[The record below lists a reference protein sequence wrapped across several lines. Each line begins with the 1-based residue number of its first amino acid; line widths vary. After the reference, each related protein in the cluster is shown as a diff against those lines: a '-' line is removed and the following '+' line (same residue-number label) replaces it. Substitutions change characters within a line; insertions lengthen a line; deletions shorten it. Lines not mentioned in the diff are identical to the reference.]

1 MKRLGF
7 LFLFLSLIQKSFCGG
22 YHEYNGNSHIYDDV
36 VINVVMQLGETK
48 TFNPLSDLQVSTNDG
63 EGGCTSTDYEVSNI
77 SAFDVSVT
85 KRKWY
90 DKYDLYKVK
99 ALKAGS
105 YQFKGIVHYIAKI
118 YSGIG
123 LTIYGKSTATYNITV
138 VEVTSINIP
147 STLSMDPGD
156 ENIINPVITDSRAKT
171 TLTWSSSNE
180 SVATVTDGKIQAKSA
195 GTTNVTCRASN
206 GVSASCVVTV
216 RQVPVTGIILPSTT
230 IEIEKGGLYELAP
243 TIIPSNATNQKVV
256 WSSSNSNVAT
266 ITEILT
272 IRPTLSSTIGV
283 VFPVTTVVVQAV
295 NSGTATITGYAA
307 DGGGATV
314 SCTVNVTEEEQ
325 EMNIPIT
332 QISISDDQYKA
343 LTIGQSTQLSAI
355 ILPENASDKS
365 VTWSS
370 SNSSIATVNSDGL
383 VKAVGIGSAT
393 IKCRANDGSGVTAT
407 CVIDVFA
414 IFVSKIELSISECS
428 LEKGETKQ
436 LNATI
441 NPNNATNK
449 SVIWVSSNTSVANV
463 DNNGLVTA
471 IEPGAATIICKALDG
486 SNVQG
491 TCIVTVTPKKVQS
504 ISLNVT
510 SLTLNV
516 EESYQL
522 TATANPSDASNIA
535 FSWSSSNFDVAN
547 VDENGLVTAME
558 RGETYITCTALD
570 GSGVKATCKVT
581 VTSIPVSGISLNHT
595 SYTIGETNTL
605 QLIANVSPSN
615 AGNRDISWSSSNT
628 AIATVDEK
636 GLVTAQGKGT
646 TIITCASCD
655 GSGVSATCEV
665 KVPMVYVTD
674 FTLNKT
680 LHDMEIGETFQLIAT
695 VKPSNATYQVLSWSS
710 NTPNVVSVSNNGLIS
725 ATGAGQATITCTV
738 SDGQQQYFA
747 SPVSLSTT
755 CIVTVRN
762 QQQEII
768 GDIVFADAEVKRI
781 CVENWDSNNDGEL
794 SYNEAETVTSLGNAF
809 KENDIIE
816 SFLEFQYFKGL
827 TDNNSL
833 ATAFY
838 NCNKLKEISIPSSL
852 NSIGRFAFYGCNS
865 LEHIDIP
872 NNIVTIEDGAF
883 SQCFKLEFF
892 DFPESLVSIGSESF
906 CSCHSLRT
914 IAIKSNV
921 SNIHEKAFKM
931 CDGIESITVSNT
943 NNTFDSRNNCNAII
957 ETANNKMV
965 VASNNTIVPDDIII
979 IGNNAFYGRR
989 TESTLLLPVSVTSI
1003 GDYAFASCDNLE
1015 SFVIPEN
1022 VTQIGEYSFGMSQR
1036 LKMVA
1041 IPAKVSSIGHCAF
1054 YNTPQL
1060 ATVIFENE
1068 EPVSIDE
1075 NTFTNRINATL
1086 YVPNN
1091 SISAY
1096 KVADYWKEFQIIG
1109 GIASKENVEFVDAE
1123 VKRLCVENWDT
1134 NGDGELS
1141 YVEAAAVT
1149 DLGEVF
1155 KSSKISSFEE
1165 LQYFTGLNEIGENA
1179 FSYSSISQVT
1189 LPEGLSTIKRSAFA
1203 DTNNLKTIDFP
1214 SSLQEIETNAFFY
1227 GGLTQ
1232 IVIPKTIT
1240 KIGIEPFFACPIETI
1255 TVDSENAYY
1264 DSRENCHALI
1274 ETATNRLIVGTADAF
1289 IPNTVASIGGG
1300 AFYGGSNR
1308 NRASLEIP
1316 SSVVNIGRC
1325 ILRGNTVMT
1334 SLHIPAS
1341 VKTIDQEA
1349 FNGVENLSTI
1359 TVDPGNT
1366 NYDSRND
1373 CNAIIET
1380 ATNTLIRGSI
1390 AATIPDGVEKISSHA
1405 YYENNL
1411 TSVVIPNSVRE
1422 IGYQS
1427 FAFCYKLKSIEI
1439 PNSVTSIGSS
1449 AFSYSP
1455 NVEVIKV
1462 HIRQPFTI
1470 SDRCFTGFSSYAVKE
1485 NATLYVPFG
1494 TKSLYE
1500 QTDGWKDFKNIV
1512 EMEIDPDSPID
1523 FADDEVKRICVENW
1537 DSNGDGEL
1545 SYEEAAAVTDLGTVF
1560 KSNRTIT
1567 SFNELAY
1574 FTNLNEI
1581 PSEAFYYCLALQSV
1595 VFPEEC
1601 TSIGNSSF
1609 YSCEKLQS
1617 INIPSAVSSIGSAA
1631 FGSCK
1636 DLATITVSLENEIY
1650 DSRNNCNAIIHT
1662 GTNTLIAGC
1671 KNTVIPNDIVS
1682 IGEFAFRG
1690 VTGLNEITIP
1700 HSVASIERFAFI
1712 GCNLASLIIPS
1723 SVTSITDY
1731 TFSGSTMSSIV
1742 VEDGNPVYDSREGC
1756 NAIIETATNTLVL
1769 GCQTTRIPSSIK
1781 KIGDYSFISVKTLTE
1796 LVIPE
1801 GVSSIGS
1808 QAFAYTPLTMIS
1820 LPKTLEEIGS
1830 YAFYG
1835 CNDLLTI
1842 YSYNSQ
1848 PPVLNGNEVFIKNVS
1863 GQQDYIF
1870 QHATLYVPKGSKS
1883 AYIASNGW
1891 NNFQNIVE
1899 MEPVAGYTQVGEQQ
1913 MTLTVEEMKFQYSHA
1928 KFNIDK
1934 TVIASALGCNS
1945 DDIVEQ
1951 ILSSDGTLTDQANIS
1966 PTIWGLNNI
1975 MISVDYGFWYNS
1987 EGYSDDYPTGV
1998 AAIVAI
2004 ENEPSTYYLIQ
2015 VPNSYHGGDNYSLDY
2030 YFTYDNKYYV
2040 YHVQVNVVEK
2050 SIKRLSEMTKV
2061 GGQEIVMNE
2070 DLDTNYQ
2077 FVPFDVDW
2085 EAITESLGCE
2095 QGEIIDMALNADGEL
2110 DYEST
2115 ATPCGFWFNA
2125 EGYVDKWGINAVMA
2139 ITKESTYGI
2148 IQYPNALSSGE
2159 SFAVNYY
2166 LTYEDK
2172 YYELNVVLNIAD
2184 DNVPA
2189 NQLTAQTEG
2198 VLIGE
2203 KAMLTIDLSN
2213 EEDIIM
2219 AEAYLSLPEGISVAM
2234 DENGKFD
2241 ASLSSRKKDHALTVA
2256 KDNEGNYHFL
2266 CYSSSNATLKGNE
2279 GVVINVRIECDET
2292 VSAGSYEATLKRIL
2306 MKNAARVEITNADY
2320 TFDVKVLGLQ
2330 PGDVNGSGSV
2340 NGSDVVDLVDKI
2352 LDNPVVGNF
2361 YVPAADMNA
2370 DGKVNGMDL
2379 VRQIA
2384 VVMSQ
2389 SSSQHAPAMHAA
2401 RRAPVMDGESLTLT
2415 TSGNDEM
2422 ALGVASGEEM
2432 ILMQC
2437 VVELTDG
2444 LQLVGVA
2451 TDDAHA
2457 AIWQPLGNHCYSV
2470 LVYSP
2475 SNATFTSSNAMLHFR
2490 CKGEGAMSVRE
2501 VLLVDDNRQEHWL
2514 DNANFGDITGI
2525 EVLSGAELQT
2535 SGSAVVYDFGGRKR
2549 SDRALKGIYI
2559 INGKKIVNR

>member
-7 LFLFLSLIQKSFCGG
+7 LLLFLSLIQKSFCGG

-230 IEIEKGGLYELAP
+230 REIEKGGLYELAP

-965 VASNNTIVPDDIII
+965 VASNNTVVPDDIII

-1022 VTQIGEYSFGMSQR
+1022 VTQIGEYSFGMTQR

-1075 NTFTNRINATL
+1075 NTFTNRVNATL

-1109 GIASKENVEFVDAE
+1109 GIASKENVEFIDAE

-1289 IPNTVASIGGG
+1289 IPNTVTSIGGG

-1359 TVDPGNT
+1359 TVDPGNA

-1390 AATIPDGVEKISSHA
+1390 AATIPDGVEKISNHA

-1427 FAFCYKLKSIEI
+1427 FAFCYKLKNIEI

-1512 EMEIDPDSPID
+1512 EMEMDPDAPID
-1523 FADDEVKRICVENW
+1523 FADAEVKRICVENW
-1537 DSNGDGEL
+1537 DTNGDREL
-1545 SYEEAAAVTDLGTVF
+1545 SYSEAAAVTEINLEFYNSDI
-1560 KSNRTIT
+1560 IT
-1567 SFNELAY
+1567 F
-1574 FTNLNEI
+1574 
-1581 PSEAFYYCLALQSV
+1581 
-1595 VFPEEC
+1595 EE
-1601 TSIGNSSF
+1601 F
-1609 YSCEKLQS
+1609 Q
-1617 INIPSAVSSIGSAA
+1617 
-1631 FGSCK
+1631 F
-1636 DLATITVSLENEIY
+1636 
-1650 DSRNNCNAIIHT
+1650 
-1662 GTNTLIAGC
+1662 
-1671 KNTVIPNDIVS
+1671 
-1682 IGEFAFRG
+1682 F
-1690 VTGLNEITIP
+1690 TGLNEIRGQYTTKAEDGDYYIAHQMGFAQCKKLEKITLP
-1700 HSVASIERFAFI
+1700 STIERIESDSFNGDVNLQSINLPEGLVLIGEEAFRGCSSLTEIAIPESVVSIGDHAFCDCFSISSIFIPKNVRNIGWCITSTEGKAFA
-1712 GCNLASLIIPS
+1712 
-1723 SVTSITDY
+1723 
-1731 TFSGSTMSSIV
+1731 SIV
-1742 VEDGNPVYDSREGC
+1742 VDNENPYYDSRDNC
-1756 NAIIETATNTLVL
+1756 NAIIETATNKLISDGSNTFIPTSVTLL
-1769 GCQTTRIPSSIK
+1769 GDWTFYGLDEK
-1781 KIGDYSFISVKTLTE
+1781 EV
-1796 LVIPE
+1796 VIPDQITTI
-1801 GVSSIGS
+1801 GVGAYGGCSDLESITLPASITTIAGE
-1808 QAFAYTPLTMIS
+1808 AFRGASKLRSVYAYMKSPVATRAFGGVPL
-1820 LPKTLEEIGS
+1820 E
-1830 YAFYG
+1830 
-1835 CNDLLTI
+1835 
-1842 YSYNSQ
+1842 
-1848 PPVLNGNEVFIKNVS
+1848 NV
-1863 GQQDYIF
+1863 
-1870 QHATLYVPKGSKS
+1870 TLYVPYGSKS
-1883 AYIASNGW
+1883 AYETANVWKDFKEIIEVKPDNFLYANETTMKLGGKKTIALQLDNVSTLIAAE
-1891 NNFQNIVE
+1891 FRLQL
-1899 MEPVAGYTQVGEQQ
+1899 PAG
-1913 MTLTVEEMKFQYSHA
+1913 LTIEKDE
-1928 KFNIDK
+1928 NDN
-1934 TVIASALGCNS
+1934 L
-1945 DDIVEQ
+1945 
-1951 ILSSDGTLTDQANIS
+1951 
-1966 PTIWGLNNI
+1966 
-1975 MISVDYGFWYNS
+1975 
-1987 EGYSDDYPTGV
+1987 V
-1998 AAIVAI
+1998 AAIV
-2004 ENEPSTYYLIQ
+2004 S
-2015 VPNSYHGGDNYSLDY
+2015 DRR
-2030 YFTYDNKYYV
+2030 
-2040 YHVQVNVVEK
+2040 VNH
-2050 SIKRLSEMTKV
+2050 T
-2061 GGQEIVMNE
+2061 
-2070 DLDTNYQ
+2070 
-2077 FVPFDVDW
+2077 
-2085 EAITESLGCE
+2085 
-2095 QGEIIDMALNADGEL
+2095 
-2110 DYEST
+2110 
-2115 ATPCGFWFNA
+2115 
-2125 EGYVDKWGINAVMA
+2125 
-2139 ITKESTYGI
+2139 
-2148 IQYPNALSSGE
+2148 
-2159 SFAVNYY
+2159 
-2166 LTYEDK
+2166 
-2172 YYELNVVLNIAD
+2172 
-2184 DNVPA
+2184 
-2189 NQLTAQTEG
+2189 
-2198 VLIGE
+2198 
-2203 KAMLTIDLSN
+2203 
-2213 EEDIIM
+2213 
-2219 AEAYLSLPEGISVAM
+2219 
-2234 DENGKFD
+2234 
-2241 ASLSSRKKDHALTVA
+2241 LTVT
-2256 KDNEGNYHFL
+2256 DEGNGLYHFL
-2266 CYSSSNATLKGNE
+2266 SYSNPIRAYNGNSGDFITLSIVSDGSMEEGTYTATLKGIIFSDESEQKLTFVDSSFNIS
-2279 GVVINVRIECDET
+2279 VIN
-2292 VSAGSYEATLKRIL
+2292 
-2306 MKNAARVEITNADY
+2306 Y
-2320 TFDVKVLGLQ
+2320 T
-2330 PGDVNGSGSV
+2330 PGDANGDGSLDV
-2340 NGSDVVDLVDKI
+2340 MDVVKMVSHI
-2352 LDNPVVGNF
+2352 MGRNPSNF
-2361 YVPAADMNA
+2361 NQIAADIDGN
-2370 DGKVNGMDL
+2370 GKVNVMDL
-2379 VRQIA
+2379 VNLINLIMSTPQQTSAIA
-2384 VVMSQ
+2384 PHAQSGSMELSRNGDEAITVSIPFADRHVAAQFVVS
-2389 SSSQHAPAMHAA
+2389 
-2401 RRAPVMDGESLTLT
+2401 
-2415 TSGNDEM
+2415 
-2422 ALGVASGEEM
+2422 
-2432 ILMQC
+2432 
-2437 VVELTDG
+2437 LTDG
-2444 LQLVGVA
+2444 AVLQEVMADEAHQSKFTRMSDGRYKVMVFSGRNAAFNSNSPIRLQLS
-2451 TDDAHA
+2451 
-2457 AIWQPLGNHCYSV
+2457 GN
-2470 LVYSP
+2470 
-2475 SNATFTSSNAMLHFR
+2475 
-2490 CKGEGAMSVRE
+2490 
-2501 VLLVDDNRQEHWL
+2501 
-2514 DNANFGDITGI
+2514 GDIKIEDAMFVDIDEQAVSFESAVLNTTGI
-2525 EVLSGAELQT
+2525 TAVGTTFAQPVDIYTVGGKLLKSGAT
-2535 SGSAVVYDFGGRKR
+2535 STQGLAKGVYVVNNQK
-2549 SDRALKGIYI
+2549 L
-2559 INGKKIVNR
+2559 IVK

>member
-1 MKRLGF
+1 MKRKNLQ
-7 LFLFLSLIQKSFCGG
+7 LPSWARVLPMMLLCLT
-22 YHEYNGNSHIYDDV
+22 
-36 VINVVMQLGETK
+36 VMVG
-48 TFNPLSDLQVSTNDG
+48 
-63 EGGCTSTDYEVSNI
+63 I
-77 SAFDVSVT
+77 SARAQVVSSFT
-85 KRKWY
+85 IGNLNY
-90 DKYDLYKVK
+90 GLISADDL
-99 ALKAGS
+99 
-105 YQFKGIVHYIAKI
+105 
-118 YSGIG
+118 
-123 LTIYGKSTATYNITV
+123 T
-138 VEVTSINIP
+138 VEVTGGNDVSGNLVIPARVTYDGVTYRVTQVGNDAFSGNDAITSLSFEEGVEGVGFNAFDQCHHIKSINIP
-147 STLSMDPGD
+147 ASMNSLYPGD
-156 ENIINPVITDSRAKT
+156 DNPFSVEDDLESIIVAPGNSVYDSRGGCNAIIETATSRMIAGCKT
-171 TLTWSSSNE
+171 TIMPATLRSIAYDTFQRAAGMTEVTIAEGVTWIEHGAFENCQDLVVVYSKATTAYPIDADAFNITFGRAELRVPIGSKASYE
-180 SVATVTDGKIQAKSA
+180 TTEGWQRFSRIVEVEGGGTLVYGDGELQPDGTVTWTTFQGAKMTFKVIDA
-195 GTTNVTCRASN
+195 EKKWVQVGN
-206 GVSASCVVTV
+206 GID
-216 RQVPVTGIILPSTT
+216 P
-230 IEIEKGGLYELAP
+230 
-243 TIIPSNATNQKVV
+243 
-256 WSSSNSNVAT
+256 
-266 ITEILT
+266 
-272 IRPTLSSTIGV
+272 
-283 VFPVTTVVVQAV
+283 
-295 NSGTATITGYAA
+295 
-307 DGGGATV
+307 
-314 SCTVNVTEEEQ
+314 
-325 EMNIPIT
+325 
-332 QISISDDQYKA
+332 SISQA
-343 LTIGQSTQLSAI
+343 TTGEVTIPNEVI
-355 ILPENASDKS
+355 IDGEAY
-365 VTWSS
+365 
-370 SNSSIATVNSDGL
+370 TV
-383 VKAVGIGSAT
+383 VGIG
-393 IKCRANDGSGVTAT
+393 DYG
-407 CVIDVFA
+407 
-414 IFVSKIELSISECS
+414 
-428 LEKGETKQ
+428 
-436 LNATI
+436 
-441 NPNNATNK
+441 
-449 SVIWVSSNTSVANV
+449 
-463 DNNGLVTA
+463 
-471 IEPGAATIICKALDG
+471 
-486 SNVQG
+486 
-491 TCIVTVTPKKVQS
+491 
-504 ISLNVT
+504 
-510 SLTLNV
+510 
-516 EESYQL
+516 
-522 TATANPSDASNIA
+522 
-535 FSWSSSNFDVAN
+535 
-547 VDENGLVTAME
+547 
-558 RGETYITCTALD
+558 
-570 GSGVKATCKVT
+570 
-581 VTSIPVSGISLNHT
+581 
-595 SYTIGETNTL
+595 
-605 QLIANVSPSN
+605 
-615 AGNRDISWSSSNT
+615 
-628 AIATVDEK
+628 
-636 GLVTAQGKGT
+636 
-646 TIITCASCD
+646 
-655 GSGVSATCEV
+655 
-665 KVPMVYVTD
+665 
-674 FTLNKT
+674 
-680 LHDMEIGETFQLIAT
+680 
-695 VKPSNATYQVLSWSS
+695 
-710 NTPNVVSVSNNGLIS
+710 
-725 ATGAGQATITCTV
+725 
-738 SDGQQQYFA
+738 
-747 SPVSLSTT
+747 
-755 CIVTVRN
+755 
-762 QQQEII
+762 
-768 GDIVFADAEVKRI
+768 
-781 CVENWDSNNDGEL
+781 
-794 SYNEAETVTSLGNAF
+794 
-809 KENDIIE
+809 
-816 SFLEFQYFKGL
+816 
-827 TDNNSL
+827 
-833 ATAFY
+833 FY
-838 NCNKLKEISIPSSL
+838 NCDKLTAIWLPESL
-852 NSIGRFAFYGCNS
+852 QFIGKYAFYGCK
-865 LEHIDIP
+865 LVGKIQIPETVYAIDNTAFEGCTGLIEFSCP
-872 NNIVTIEDGAF
+872 YIDGFDYPSCPVTIIGYKASDEDYDVVIPQAVTSIGERAF
-883 SQCFKLEFF
+883 SQCATIRTMRVEEGNAVF
-892 DFPESLVSIGSESF
+892 DSRNNCNAIIRTADNVLLFGCKGTSIPESVSAIDAYAFEGHIG
-906 CSCHSLRT
+906 LAT
-914 IAIKSNV
+914 IAIPAAVASIGEGAFIGCTGLTAVTSNILQPYAINDNTFSASTYQTATLYVPYGKKSLYQAADGWKNFQNISEMVEEEEMTLEYTDPTSNV
-921 SNIHEKAFKM
+921 VYVYTTTGTTAKVKAGNMSNWTSGSPNASGDVVILDKITVGGKQYTVNEMGDLALYGCNIRSITIPATIERIGKLACYGWYLTNVTVLGSQPAVLTNNSCFSELTYQHATLSLPVGTEDVYFNANGWKEFFSYVKKDGIVYHISSWYQHTAELAGVESNFNGVLDISPSIDYKGEQYMVTQVMFNAFHSNSNITEVIIPANMQFEYYNQYYDWSNIDNPFSS
-931 CDGIESITVSNT
+931 CVNLNTITVAEENPLY
-943 NNTFDSRNNCNAII
+943 DSRNNCNAII
-957 ETANNKMV
+957 ETGTNV
-965 VASNNTIVPDDIII
+965 LLIGCNTTVIPDNIVTIARD
-979 IGNNAFYGRR
+979 AFYGATF
-989 TESTLLLPVSVTSI
+989 TEITIPASVQHI
-1003 GDYAFASCDNLE
+1003 GDIAF
-1015 SFVIPEN
+1015 
-1022 VTQIGEYSFGMSQR
+1022 
-1036 LKMVA
+1036 
-1041 IPAKVSSIGHCAF
+1041 GHCNNLNAF
-1054 YNTPQL
+1054 RVLCETPCSL
-1060 ATVIFENE
+1060 DDGVFNE
-1068 EPVSIDE
+1068 SSHNV
-1075 NTFTNRINATL
+1075 FQYATL
-1086 YVPNN
+1086 YVPKGCKA
-1091 SISAY
+1091 AY
-1096 KVADYWKEFQIIG
+1096 EKADVWKNFTNIVEMEE
-1109 GIASKENVEFVDAE
+1109 IASDEPIVFADAE

-1134 NGDGELS
+1134 NKDGELS
-1141 YVEAAAVT
+1141 YAEAAAVK
-1149 DLGEVF
+1149 DLGRVF
-1155 KSSKISSFEE
+1155 YDSNISSFDE
-1165 LQYFTGLNEIGENA
+1165 LQYFTGLNEIGEIA
-1179 FSYSSISQVT
+1179 FRLSTISQVT
-1189 LPEGLSTIKRSAFA
+1189 LPEGLTTIKRSAFA

-1274 ETATNRLIVGTADAF
+1274 ETTTNRLIVGTVDAF

-1300 AFYGGSNR
+1300 AFYGGSNSSR
-1308 NRASLEIP
+1308 TTLEIP
-1316 SSVVNIGRC
+1316 SSVVNIERC
-1325 ILRGNTVMT
+1325 ILRGNTAMT

-1341 VKTIDQEA
+1341 VKTINREA

-1359 TVDPGNT
+1359 TVDLGNT

-1390 AATIPDGVEKISSHA
+1390 AATIPYGVEKISSHA
-1405 YYENNL
+1405 YYGNNL

-1422 IGYQS
+1422 IGYES
-1427 FAFCYKLKSIEI
+1427 FAFCSKLKNIEI

-1462 HIRQPFTI
+1462 HIRKPFAL

-1512 EMEIDPDSPID
+1512 EMEMDSDTPID
-1523 FADDEVKRICVENW
+1523 FADAEVKRICVENW
-1537 DSNGDGEL
+1537 DTNEDGEL

-1631 FGSCK
+1631 FGSCN

-1731 TFSGSTMSSIV
+1731 TFSGDTMTSIV
-1742 VEDGNPVYDSREGC
+1742 VEDDNPVYDSREGC

-1781 KIGDYSFISVKTLTE
+1781 KIGHYSFISVKTLTE

-1801 GVSSIGS
+1801 GVSSVGS
-1808 QAFAYTPLTMIS
+1808 DAFAYSSLTMIS
-1820 LPKTLEEIGS
+1820 LPKTLGTIGN

-1835 CNDLLTI
+1835 CNNLLTI
-1842 YSYNSQ
+1842 YSHNPQ

-1966 PTIWGLNNI
+1966 PTVWGLNNI

-1987 EGYSDDYPTGV
+1987 EGYSDNYPTGV

-2095 QGEIIDMALNADGEL
+2095 QGEIIDMALKADGEL

-2125 EGYVDKWGINAVMA
+2125 DGYVDKWGINAVMA

-2320 TFDVKVLGLQ
+2320 TFDVEVLGLQ
-2330 PGDVNGSGSV
+2330 LGDVNGSGSV

-2352 LDNPVVGNF
+2352 LDNPMAGNF

-2370 DGKVNGMDL
+2370 DGKINGMDL

-2401 RRAPVMDGESLTLT
+2401 RRAPAMDSESLTLT

-2525 EVLSGAELQT
+2525 EVLSGAESQA
-2535 SGSAVVYDFGGRKR
+2535 SGSAVVYDFGGRKS